1 MPDLPRSFSPSSAGT
16 WNQCPQRWRYRYIQ
30 KLPDPPGEPALLG
43 TFAHRVLELLCAEA
57 AADRTV
63 ERARE
68 LAGQAWPETA
78 DNPEFQ
84 ALGLD
89 DDAQRAFRW
98 RAWTAIHGLWSL
110 EDPAGVDVRA
120 TEQRVSADVAGVPFF
135 GIVDRLDADE
145 DGLVITDYKS
155 GRTPRPPERSKSL
168 DQVLL
173 YAAAVEDSTGE
184 RPHRARLLYL
194 GNEIIE
200 TAVTVDALGAVR
212 RALDLRSGS
221 LAGPPEIP
229 VLENASFTLAM
240 DYTRTEHTTRGEDGG
255 TIQNYPQGE
264 QPDSVRI
271 EARWS
276 TSWPAPSNFE
286 LDADAADGLTA
297 EAAFASGVDGSER
310 IVRAWF
316 NYTGEPDAGE
326 LLTSYPTLRFDLGR
340 RPLSPRRSCAPATR
354 SITTPAFREHW
365 KSAAI
370 ATRPT
375 CALRSCGC
383 SPRCRCPKRRCS

>member
-16 WNQCPQRWRYRYIQ
+16 WDQCPQRWRYRYIQ

-200 TAVTVDALGAVR
+200 TAVTVDALGATTGRFSESWRQVGKACAEDR
-212 RALDLRSGS
+212 FETHT
-221 LAGPPEIP
+221 GPLCGWCPY
-229 VLENASFTLAM
+229 V
-240 DYTRTEHTTRGEDGG
+240 DRCEDGG
-255 TIQNYPQGE
+255 RE
-264 QPDSVRI
+264 VR
-271 EARWS
+271 RRV
-276 TSWPAPSNFE
+276 
-286 LDADAADGLTA
+286 AA
-297 EAAFASGVDGSER
+297 
-310 IVRAWF
+310 
-316 NYTGEPDAGE
+316 
-326 LLTSYPTLRFDLGR
+326 GR
-340 RPLSPRRSCAPATR
+340 MREDAPAR
-354 SITTPAFREHW
+354 V
-365 KSAAI
+365 
-370 ATRPT
+370 
-375 CALRSCGC
+375 LLGL
-383 SPRCRCPKRRCS
+383 